1 MTVLQK
7 KFIESRLVL
16 VALIVTVI
24 IFQDTSWYA
33 RGAFVPL
40 VLYGFFNFET
50 LKEIEL
56 TGPTPAETLATR
68 AFARYWM
75 VMCVLV
81 EAGISYYSLFSGRD
95 LGKNLNGFGSLMFA
109 FLLPILPVAFIS
121 QYEMFR
127 RLKSAA

>member
-40 VLYGFFNFET
+40 VLYG
-50 LKEIEL
+50 
-56 TGPTPAETLATR
+56 
-68 AFARYWM
+68 YWM